1 MLFRRAILLVLP
13 LLVLCAAV
21 VAIDPFDYFGI
32 SHLVPDRVKL
42 ETSYQ
47 LNACLWKMIQ
57 YARRPCPNLLLG
69 DSRMLSLNEQDV
81 SSVAGRPFANMAY
94 GGASLNEVIQTFWFA
109 ATQTR
114 IREAW
119 IGFGFNMYD
128 DYNYTNRTEAFL
140 SMRQNPLLYFANR
153 TVLKCAAY
161 NVYYDYKGIDPKLGV
176 PTETREQFWQEQLGP
191 LTAAWYSRY
200 VYPQIYHR
208 ELQKI
213 AGYCRANHIN
223 LGFIIFPTH
232 IDLQRRV
239 YDFGLEDDYRR
250 FKQDLSALATTFD
263 FDYPNPITESRSNFR
278 DPYHFTGAIGQK
290 IIHQVWC
297 PASIEQNRDRK
308 GAALSLCSSSR

>member
-1 MLFRRAILLVLP
+1 LLARRAILLALP
-13 LLVLCAAV
+13 LLVVCAALIAV
-21 VAIDPFDYFGI
+21 DPFDYFGI

-57 YARRPCPNLLLG
+57 YDRRPCPNLLLG
-69 DSRMLSLNEQDV
+69 DSRMLALSAEDV
-81 SSVAGRPFANMAY
+81 SRAAGRPFANMAY
-94 GGASLNEVIQTFWFA
+94 GGSSLNEVIQTFWFA
-109 ATQTR
+109 STKTR
-114 IREAW
+114 LREVW

-128 DYNYTNRTEAFL
+128 DYNYANRTDAFL

-161 NVYYDYKGIDPKLGV
+161 NVYYDYSGIDPKIGV
-176 PTETREQFWQEQLGP
+176 PTETRDQFWQEQLGP
-191 LTAAWYSRY
+191 LTARWYSRY

-213 AGYCRANHIN
+213 ADYCRANRIK

-232 IDLQRRV
+232 VELQRRV
-239 YDFGLEDDYRR
+239 YDFGLEGNYRR
-250 FKQDLSALATTFD
+250 FKQDLSALAPTFD
-263 FDYPNPITESRSNFR
+263 FDYPSPITENRANFR
-278 DPYHFTGAIGQK
+278 DPYHFTDPIGQK

-297 PASIEQNRDRK
+297 P
-308 GAALSLCSSSR
+308 GV